1 MNKRWLAFV
10 SMAMVAMLGLA
21 ACGGDDDSESDAQT
35 DTPTTAESSDD
46 TAADA
51 GSAIDIADAWARSSP
66 SMANAGAA
74 YMVITNDGDAD
85 DALLSAAVDA
95 SIAGTAEVHE
105 VVPAGGDEGGMD
117 MGGDMGD
124 MPSETT
130 MGGMGNG
137 EMGDSG
143 GMDMGEG
150 SGAMVMQEVD
160 RIDIAAGESVELKP
174 GGYHV
179 MLLDLAAPLEVG
191 QQFTVTLTF
200 ESAGDVE
207 VPVEVREQ
215 A

>member
-10 SMAMVAMLGLA
+10 SMAMVGMLGLA
-21 ACGGDDDSESDAQT
+21 ACGDDDAESDAQT
-35 DTPTTAESSDD
+35 DTPTTAESTDD

-95 SIAGTAEVHE
+95 SIAGKTEVHE

-117 MGGDMGD
+117 MGGDNGH

-130 MGGMGNG
+130 MGDMGGMDDGEMGNG
-137 EMGDSG
+137 M
-143 GMDMGEG
+143 
-150 SGAMVMQEVD
+150 GAMVMQEVD
-160 RIDIAAGESVELKP
+160 RIDIPAGESVELKP

-200 ESAGDVE
+200 ETAGDVE